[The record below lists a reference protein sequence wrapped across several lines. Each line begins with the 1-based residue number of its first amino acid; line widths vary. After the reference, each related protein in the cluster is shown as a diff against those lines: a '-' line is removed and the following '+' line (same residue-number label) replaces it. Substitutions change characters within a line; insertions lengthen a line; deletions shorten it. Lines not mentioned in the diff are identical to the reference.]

1 MYNFPV
7 IICTVRRWW
16 HGTLNCG
23 LTTNWPVR
31 PLKLPCRAA
40 VWMPGSQSGQSIG
53 VLMPVALFIM
63 RDQVMRGRWGMVG
76 KQQLGRKPLEETI
89 HSSFDLAYMHRP
101 FVGLRYRG
109 HDLFFYNNLQKA
121 HCVTAANCSN

>member
-1 MYNFPV
+1 
-7 IICTVRRWW
+7 
-16 HGTLNCG
+16 
-23 LTTNWPVR
+23 
-31 PLKLPCRAA
+31 
-40 VWMPGSQSGQSIG
+40 MPGSESGQSIG

-109 HDLFFYNNLQKA
+109 HDISFTIIFKRLT
-121 HCVTAANCSN
+121 V